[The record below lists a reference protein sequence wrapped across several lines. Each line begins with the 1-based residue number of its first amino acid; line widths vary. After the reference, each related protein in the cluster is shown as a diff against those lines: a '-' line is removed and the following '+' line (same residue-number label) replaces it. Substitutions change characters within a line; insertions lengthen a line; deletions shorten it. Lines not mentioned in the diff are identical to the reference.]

1 MSSTIDRPGMSAYLS
16 QARFLTNMYAPSI
29 AKANAIATAAAAEA
43 EAALAAADEA
53 VANEGL
59 FTKNLFENWIA
70 PSDISTTEDA
80 DKVKARSLLRDA
92 VILTS
97 DHIMDDSGNVI
108 VGAVEE
114 AVNALFS
121 FYQSL
126 LAEVTG
132 TEMIIQGLVV
142 VGSEY
147 FKQADDFRNDT
158 IISETKVNTFLANF
172 ETVRLAEEPS
182 SEEDAYTSLSKAL
195 NYMNNE
201 LISYIKFII
210 NTVNTDVIVGRG
222 ARGNINTILGIV
234 RDELR
239 MEGENEGNSQD
250 DTDITLLSG
259 DLSDSIAQ
267 TTDPTVIAGINNI
280 KTKLSEFRIMIDL
293 EEAEEVL
300 VFKGDFCDS

>member
-1 MSSTIDRPGMSAYLS
+1 MSSTINRPGMTSHLAQETLLDGIY
-16 QARFLTNMYAPSI
+16 QKSI
-29 AKANAIATAAAAEA
+29 DAADAKTKEEEEAAAAA
-43 EAALAAADEA
+43 VVAADEA
-53 VANEGL
+53 AANEGL

-80 DKVKARSLLRDA
+80 DKVKARSLVNDA

-97 DHIMDDSGNVI
+97 DGKMDDNGNVI

-114 AVNALFS
+114 AVNALFTL
-121 FYQSL
+121 YQSL
-126 LAEVTG
+126 LSEVTG
-132 TEMIIQGLVV
+132 TEMIVQGLVV

-147 FKQADDFRNDT
+147 FKQADDFRNDV
-158 IISETKVNTFLANF
+158 IIAQTKVKTFLANF

-182 SEEDAYTSLSKAL
+182 SEEEAYSSLSKAL
-195 NYMNNE
+195 NYMNND
-201 LISYIKFII
+201 LISYIKFLI

-239 MEGENEGNSQD
+239 LQGENEGNSQD
-250 DTDITLLSG
+250 GIDITLLSG

-267 TTDPTVIAGINNI
+267 TNDPTVIAGINNI
-280 KTKLSEFRIMIDL
+280 KTKLSEFRIMIGL
-293 EEAEEVL
+293 QLPEEDL
-300 VFKGDFCDS
+300 VFKGNFCAS

>member
-1 MSSTIDRPGMSAYLS
+1 
-16 QARFLTNMYAPSI
+16 MYAPSI

-201 LISYIKFII
+201 LISYIKFLI

-239 MEGENEGNSQD
+239 LEGENEGNSQD

>member
-1 MSSTIDRPGMSAYLS
+1 MSSTINRPGMSAHLA
-16 QARFLTNMYAPSI
+16 QARFQANMYAPST
-29 AKANAIATAAAAEA
+29 AKANAIATAAAAEV

-80 DKVKARSLLRDA
+80 DKVKVRSLLRDA

-97 DHIMDDSGNVI
+97 DNIMDDNGNVI

-126 LAEVTG
+126 LSEVTG
-132 TEMIIQGLVV
+132 TEMIIQGLTV

-158 IISETKVNTFLANF
+158 IIAETKVNTFLANF

-210 NTVNTDVIVGRG
+210 NTVNTDVNVGRG

-239 MEGENEGNSQD
+239 VEGENEGNSQD

-267 TTDPTVIAGINNI
+267 TTDPTVIAGVNNI
-280 KTKLSEFRIMIDL
+280 KTKLSEFRILINL
-293 EEAEEVL
+293 QLPEEEIL
-300 VFKGDFCDS
+300 IKGDFCDS

>member
-1 MSSTIDRPGMSAYLS
+1 MTSHLAQETLLDGIYQKSIDA
-16 QARFLTNMYAPSI
+16 AD
-29 AKANAIATAAAAEA
+29 AKTKEEEEAAAAA
-43 EAALAAADEA
+43 VVAADEA
-53 VANEGL
+53 AANEGL

-80 DKVKARSLLRDA
+80 DKVKARSLVNDA

-97 DHIMDDSGNVI
+97 DGKMDDNGNVI

-114 AVNALFS
+114 AVNALFTL
-121 FYQSL
+121 YQSL
-126 LAEVTG
+126 LSEVTG
-132 TEMIIQGLVV
+132 TEMIVQGLVV

-147 FKQADDFRNDT
+147 FKQADDFRNDV
-158 IISETKVNTFLANF
+158 IIAQTKVKTFLANF

-182 SEEDAYTSLSKAL
+182 SEEEAYSSLSKAL
-195 NYMNNE
+195 NYMNND
-201 LISYIKFII
+201 LISYIKFLI

-239 MEGENEGNSQD
+239 LQGENEGNSQD
-250 DTDITLLSG
+250 GIDITLLSG

-267 TTDPTVIAGINNI
+267 TNDPTVIAGINNI
-280 KTKLSEFRIMIDL
+280 KTKLSEFRIMIGL
-293 EEAEEVL
+293 QLPEEDL
-300 VFKGDFCDS
+300 VFKGNFCAS